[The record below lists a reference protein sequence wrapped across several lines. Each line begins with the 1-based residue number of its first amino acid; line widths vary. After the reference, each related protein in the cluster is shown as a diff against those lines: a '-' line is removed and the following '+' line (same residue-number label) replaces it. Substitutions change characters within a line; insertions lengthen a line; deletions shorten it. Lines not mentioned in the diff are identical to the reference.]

1 MNLSFGACSGWLRQ
15 ATPGSD
21 HRKAVK
27 HQLFSCELFLIQMMD
42 ICIFCILCL
51 IDHYDLH
58 LNVYCHGNEYALCAV
73 R

>member
-1 MNLSFGACSGWLRQ
+1 MLRHSSGWLRQ

-21 HRKAVK
+21 PRKAVK